1 MQGWVQIILFCAVL
15 VAIVP
20 LLGGYMARV
29 FSGERVFLSP
39 VLGPLERLTY
49 RVLRVDPA
57 DSQGW
62 KSYAGTLLV
71 FSGLFWL
78 ALYLILRTQTL
89 HPWNPGG
96 FHSGTWDLTFN
107 TVSSFITNTNWQYYG
122 GETTLSNFSQMA
134 GLAVQNFVSAA
145 VGIVVA
151 VALIRAIAAR
161 GTGAFGLGNFW
172 QDITRTLL
180 YVLLPISL
188 IGALVLASQGVVQS
202 LGAAGPVASQE
213 IIKVLG
219 TNGGGFYN
227 VNSSFPFENPNGLTN
242 FLEMLAMLSIPAS
255 LTYTYGRM
263 VGSRRQGWT
272 IFAAMFALFAVSV
285 VVIYTAERHGTPA
298 QQAAGVVG
306 ANLEGKDLRFGTAGS
321 SLWTV
326 ISTATSTGAV
336 NSALESLTGIG
347 GLVPMA
353 NMAYGESVFGGVGT
367 GLYTMLLYVLLAVFL
382 GGLMVGRTPEYL
394 GKKVE
399 AREIKLIILGL
410 LVTPLAVLLAT
421 SLATATDYGTASIF
435 ASGPQGFSESLY
447 AYLSQANNNGSAF
460 AGYTG
465 YFQPEP
471 GNLGAH
477 GITFADLLGGVTMMV
492 ARFIPIVFTLAIAG
506 AMIRKR
512 VSPAGLGTMRTDTPT
527 FGGLVV
533 FTVVLVGALTF
544 LPALLLG
551 PAVQGL
557 TTHLF

>member
-1 MQGWVQIILFCAVL
+1 MQGWFQILLFCAVL
-15 VAIVP
+15 LAVVP

-29 FSGERVFLSP
+29 FTGERVFLSP
-39 VLGPLERLTY
+39 VLGPLERLSY

-57 DSQGW
+57 VSQGW

-151 VALIRAIAAR
+151 IALIRAIASR
-161 GTGAFGLGNFW
+161 RSGAEGLGNFW
-172 QDITRTLL
+172 QDLTRTLL
-180 YVLLPISL
+180 YVLLPISV

-242 FLEMLAMLSIPAS
+242 FVEMLAMLAIPAS
-255 LTYTYGRM
+255 LTFTYGRM

-272 IFAAMFALFAVSV
+272 IFAAMFALFTVSV
-285 VVIYTAERHGTPA
+285 VVIYAAESNGTPA

-306 ANLEGKDLRFGTAGS
+306 ANLEGKDLRFGTAGT

-394 GKKVE
+394 GKKIE
-399 AREIKLIILGL
+399 AREIKLVVLAL

-421 SLATATDYGTASIF
+421 SVATATDYGHASIF

-447 AYLSQANNNGSAF
+447 AYLSQGNNNGSAF

-465 YFQPEP
+465 YFQPEA

-477 GITFADLLGGVTMMV
+477 GITFADLLGGATMML

-506 AMIRKR
+506 ALIRKR

-527 FGGLVV
+527 FGGLVI

>member
-1 MQGWVQIILFCAVL
+1 M
-15 VAIVP
+15 
-20 LLGGYMARV
+20 
-29 FSGERVFLSP
+29 
-39 VLGPLERLTY
+39 
-49 RVLRVDPA
+49 
-57 DSQGW
+57 
-62 KSYAGTLLV
+62 
-71 FSGLFWL
+71 
-78 ALYLILRTQTL
+78 
-89 HPWNPGG
+89 
-96 FHSGTWDLTFN
+96 
-107 TVSSFITNTNWQYYG
+107 
-122 GETTLSNFSQMA
+122 
-134 GLAVQNFVSAA
+134 
-145 VGIVVA
+145 
-151 VALIRAIAAR
+151 
-161 GTGAFGLGNFW
+161 
-172 QDITRTLL
+172 
-180 YVLLPISL
+180 LLPISL
-188 IGALVLASQGVVQS
+188 VGALVLASQGVVQS

-227 VNSSFPFENPNGLTN
+227 VNSAFPFENPNGLTN
-242 FLEMLAMLSIPAS
+242 FLEMLAMLAIPAS

-285 VVIYTAERHGTPA
+285 IVIYTAESHGTPA

-306 ANLEGKDLRFGTAGS
+306 ANLEGKELRFGTAGT

-394 GKKVE
+394 GKKIE
-399 AREIKLIILGL
+399 AREIKLVVLGL
-410 LVTPLAVLLAT
+410 LVTPLRGAAGDEPRDRDRLRHGVDLRLGPAGLLRVAVRLPLAGQQQRLSVRRLHGLLPAR
-421 SLATATDYGTASIF
+421 A
-435 ASGPQGFSESLY
+435 
-447 AYLSQANNNGSAF
+447 
-460 AGYTG
+460 
-465 YFQPEP
+465 

-477 GITFADLLGGVTMMV
+477 GITFADLLGGGTMMF
-492 ARFIPIVFTLAIAG
+492 ARFVPIVFTLAIAG
-506 AMIRKR
+506 ALVRKR

-557 TTHLF
+557 TTRLF